1 MAHSLVLLLAASIS
15 VVAQLPAVTSGS
27 DARAPALAPALSPTL
42 VAAQTPAAATP
53 FDLRAVDTS
62 IVQVIVRVNNDDGT
76 ITVKQG
82 TGVVLPNGYVF
93 TAGHMFAQYSTV
105 EVVFG
110 GRSLRGLGGPG
121 SGGVRLQHSSH
132 WHPDKQK
139 IWFFSG
145 TDVVLLGGV
154 DTPSWVAPARLSRH
168 KAKEAD
174 LMTAVGLKDP
184 QTPRIRTGGVTI
196 ETGKANLP
204 ATFEVDYSSTHGDS
218 GGPVFHRDGSLAGI
232 HVATITRTITY
243 ADGRQ
248 EQRVSSLA
256 YDLSELQL
264 PR

>member
-1 MAHSLVLLLAASIS
+1 MPLRLAALLACPI
-15 VVAQLPAVTSGS
+15 V
-27 DARAPALAPALSPTL
+27 ALANPLATTSATP
-42 VAAQTPAAATP
+42 PAATEVSAP
-53 FDLRAVDTS
+53 FDLRTVDTS
-62 IVQVIVRVNNDDGT
+62 IVQVIVRVNNDDGSV
-76 ITVKQG
+76 TVKQG

-93 TAGHMFAQYSTV
+93 TAGHMFGTYSSV

-110 GRSLRGLGGPG
+110 GRNLRGLGGPG

-154 DTPSWVAPARLSRH
+154 DTPSWVTPARLSRS
-168 KAKEAD
+168 KAKEND

-184 QTPRIRTGGVTI
+184 QTPRVRTGGVTI
-196 ETGKANLP
+196 ETGKASLP
-204 ATFEVDYSSTHGDS
+204 ATFEVDFPSTRGDS

-243 ADGRQ
+243 TDGRQ